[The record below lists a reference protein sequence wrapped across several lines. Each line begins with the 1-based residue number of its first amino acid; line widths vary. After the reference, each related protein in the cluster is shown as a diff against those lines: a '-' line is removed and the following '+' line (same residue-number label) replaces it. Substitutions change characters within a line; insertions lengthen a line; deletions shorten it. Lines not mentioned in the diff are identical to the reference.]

1 MDFVH
6 VLYARETGRSKYKVY
21 TYMCSYCSFIFKH
34 IIYDRVLSAGI
45 TNSYDLAIKRLKC
58 YDCDEFCGIY
68 PYNYG
73 QSYNSESPVFA
84 CQFCC
89 KANYRHLLALANEDG
104 MIAIQDTRLKSKRH
118 RSGEINAEG
127 KAVLIIRICIPV
139 VHEIPRCSWLYYIA
153 N

>member
-1 MDFVH
+1 MQEKQGV
-6 VLYARETGRSKYKVY
+6 VSTKYIRICVVIV
-21 TYMCSYCSFIFKH
+21 SSFFKYV
-34 IIYDRVLSAGI
+34 IYDRVLSAGT

-89 KANYRHLLALANEDG
+89 KANYQHLLALANEDG
-104 MIAIQDTRLKSKRH
+104 MIAIQDTRLKNKRH
-118 RSGEINAEG
+118 GSGEINAEG
-127 KAVLIIRICIPV
+127 KAILVIRICITSGP
-139 VHEIPRCSWLYYIA
+139 
-153 N
+153 